1 MCIGIP
7 MQIVESRDGFAIC
20 RSQDGLHRINT
31 LLVGE
36 QRAGTWLMTFLGS
49 AREVLTPEAAAQIL
63 DALQAVQ
70 LAMQGDTDLDHLF
83 RDLIDREPE
92 LPEFLRK
99 TFPQ

>member
-7 MQIVESRDGFAIC
+7 MQIVEPRDGFAIC
-20 RSQDGLHRINT
+20 RSEDRLHRIDT

-36 QRAGTWLMTFLGS
+36 QPAGTWLLTFLGS

-70 LAMQGDTDLDHLF
+70 LAAQGHGDLDHLF
-83 RDLIDREPE
+83 QDLVDREPQ
-92 LPEFLRK
+92 LPEFLRD
-99 TFPQ
+99 TTRQ